1 MPHSGRWSNAS
12 APCRLEWRPSR
23 WLAGAVL
30 VLAALAAISVLAS
43 EMPRIAAWPLA
54 LLALGWGVRQAWLG
68 LRQPRREWVFPGG
81 DGQILLDGEPAETV
95 QVQWRG
101 PLAFVRW
108 RDSDGRIERLAWWPD
123 TLPAARR
130 RELRLAA
137 GQGEAAP
144 RRPMMAP

>member
-23 WLAGAVL
+23 WLAGA
-30 VLAALAAISVLAS
+30 LAALATLTAFSVFAS
-43 EMPRIAAWPLA
+43 GMPRIAAWPLV
-54 LLALGWGVRQAWLG
+54 LASLGWGVRQAWME

-81 DGQILLDGEPAETV
+81 EAPILLDGLPVEAV
-95 QVQWRG
+95 QVEWRG

-108 RDSDGRIERLAWWPD
+108 RGPEGRIRRLAWWPD

-137 GQGEAAP
+137 GQGEASRS
-144 RRPMMAP
+144 RRTMAP

>member
-23 WLAGAVL
+23 WLAGA
-30 VLAALAAISVLAS
+30 LAALATLAAFSVFAS
-43 EMPRIAAWPLA
+43 GMPRIAAWPLV
-54 LLALGWGVRQAWLG
+54 LASLGWGVRQAWME

-81 DGQILLDGEPAETV
+81 EAPILLDGLPVEAV
-95 QVQWRG
+95 QVEWRG
-101 PLAFVRW
+101 PPAFVRW
-108 RDSDGRIERLAWWPD
+108 RGPEGRIRRLAWWPD

-137 GQGEAAP
+137 GQGEASRS
-144 RRPMMAP
+144 RRAMAP